1 MHARLRI
8 LACLL
13 LLGLVAACAQHQSVR
28 HLARHPWAVNQPD
41 SLSLK
46 FWRFEYAVA
55 PLADGF
61 GVQGLAVPLTEGLP
75 AWATYVGE
83 LWLAAYVCDA
93 QGRVVTED
101 VRIITPRPLEPG
113 RGIPFEFSLEAPRPG
128 RRQALHHLRLPHDP
142 DRRSATRGRRAA
154 QGLLR
159 QRIRPDPSLKRLP

>member
-75 AWATYVGE
+75 AWAAYVGE

-113 RGIPFEFSLEAPRPG
+113 RGIPFEFSLKPHALAAGKLSITFGYRMTLTDAPPQEG
-128 RRQALHHLRLPHDP
+128 GAPPKVFFASESALTRL
-142 DRRSATRGRRAA
+142 
-154 QGLLR
+154 
-159 QRIRPDPSLKRLP
+159 